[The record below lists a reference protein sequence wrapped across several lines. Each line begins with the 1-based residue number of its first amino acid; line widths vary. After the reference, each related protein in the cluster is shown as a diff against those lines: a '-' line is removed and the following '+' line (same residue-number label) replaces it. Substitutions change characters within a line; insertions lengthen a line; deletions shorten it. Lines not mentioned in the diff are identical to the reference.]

1 MFYNIQNIKT
11 IFQSRKGYASYSPHF
26 LKPNKKFLFLA
37 LYSVLGF
44 NFSHAIDEGALN
56 ELVGKKVQEA
66 LAKEKAKAKHQRVDK
81 SAFFAGLG
89 YSGMFSWNLA
99 YKDSFVLL
107 PHSHFNFGGRLLER
121 KDPSTILN
129 GFNFKVG
136 YQYIAPVKIKKM
148 GFGVRGGFQ
157 YSYKAG
163 NYMEKDKYQQYL
175 FGVPIGVISPVSFF
189 NGGMITMS
197 TYSFLLD
204 FLHNVYE
211 NEKFFIGYFI
221 GAGLGG
227 ESVTAKVLKD
237 FGDILAQLVQFQG
250 YGSLGLRMG
259 DKRHTLELSAS
270 VHGDAPSCSLKK
282 LKTCESARVLQAKI
296 PRGIFESYVTWSTDY
311 VYRF

>member
-1 MFYNIQNIKT
+1 MAFY
-11 IFQSRKGYASYSPHF
+11 SA
-26 LKPNKKFLFLA
+26 
-37 LYSVLGF
+37 LGF
-44 NFSHAIDEGALN
+44 NLSHAIDESELN

-66 LAKEKAKAKHQRVDK
+66 LAKEKAKAKHQRADK

-107 PHSHFNFGGRLLER
+107 PHFLGGRPLER

-296 PRGIFESYVTWSTDY
+296 PRGIFESYVTWSADY

>member
-1 MFYNIQNIKT
+1 
-11 IFQSRKGYASYSPHF
+11 
-26 LKPNKKFLFLA
+26 
-37 LYSVLGF
+37 
-44 NFSHAIDEGALN
+44 
-56 ELVGKKVQEA
+56 
-66 LAKEKAKAKHQRVDK
+66 
-81 SAFFAGLG
+81 
-89 YSGMFSWNLA
+89 MFSWNLA

-107 PHSHFNFGGRLLER
+107 RHYGFNFGGRLLER

-136 YQYIAPVKIKKM
+136 YQYAAPVKIKKWVLAL
-148 GFGVRGGFQ
+148 GEGSNTPIKR
-157 YSYKAG
+157 A
-163 NYMEKDKYQQYL
+163 MEKDKYQQYL

-227 ESVTAKVLKD
+227 ESVTADVLKD
-237 FGDILAQLVQFQG
+237 FGNILAQLAQFQG

-270 VHGDAPSCSLKK
+270 IHGDAPSCSLKK

-296 PRGIFESYVTWSTDY
+296 PRGIFESYVTWSADY

>member
-11 IFQSRKGYASYSPHF
+11 IFQSRKGYASYPPHF
-26 LKPNKKFLFLA
+26 LKPKFLFLA
-37 LYSVLGF
+37 FYSMLGF
-44 NFSHAIDEGALN
+44 NLSHAIDESGLN

-107 PHSHFNFGGRLLER
+107 PHSHFFGGRLLER

-136 YQYIAPVKIKKM
+136 YQYAAPVKIKKM

-175 FGVPIGVISPVSFF
+175 FGVIPIGIISPVSFF

-197 TYSFLLD
+197 TYSFFMD

-227 ESVTAKVLKD
+227 ESVTANVLKD
-237 FGDILAQLVQFQG
+237 FGNILAQLAQFQG

-282 LKTCESARVLQAKI
+282 LKSCESVRVLQAKI
-296 PRGIFESYVTWSTDY
+296 PRGIFESYVTWSADY

>member
-44 NFSHAIDEGALN
+44 HFSHAIDEGELN
-56 ELVGKKVQEA
+56 KLVGKKVQEA

-107 PHSHFNFGGRLLER
+107 PHYFSGRLLGR

-175 FGVPIGVISPVSFF
+175 FGVIPIISPVSSF

-227 ESVTAKVLKD
+227 ESVTANVFED
-237 FGDILAQLVQFQG
+237 FGNILAQLVQFQG

-259 DKRHTLELSAS
+259 DKHHTLKLSTS
-270 VHGDAPSCSLKK
+270 IHGDAPSCSFKSK
-282 LKTCESARVLQAKI
+282 N
-296 PRGIFESYVTWSTDY
+296 P
-311 VYRF
+311 

>member
-11 IFQSRKGYASYSPHF
+11 IFQSRKGYASYPPPPHF
-26 LKPNKKFLFLA
+26 LKTKFLFLA

-44 NFSHAIDEGALN
+44 HFSHAIDESGLN

-66 LAKEKAKAKHQRVDK
+66 LAKEKAKAKHQRADK

-197 TYSFLLD
+197 IYGFFMD

-221 GAGLGG
+221 GAG
-227 ESVTAKVLKD
+227 
-237 FGDILAQLVQFQG
+237 
-250 YGSLGLRMG
+250 
-259 DKRHTLELSAS
+259 
-270 VHGDAPSCSLKK
+270 
-282 LKTCESARVLQAKI
+282 
-296 PRGIFESYVTWSTDY
+296 
-311 VYRF
+311 

>member
-1 MFYNIQNIKT
+1 M
-11 IFQSRKGYASYSPHF
+11 
-26 LKPNKKFLFLA
+26 
-37 LYSVLGF
+37 LGF
-44 NFSHAIDEGALN
+44 HFSYAIDESGLN
-56 ELVGKKVQEA
+56 KLVGKKVQEA

-136 YQYIAPVKIKKM
+136 YQYAAPVKIKKM
-148 GFGVRGGFQ
+148 GFGVRGEFQ

-163 NYMEKDKYQQYL
+163 NYMEKDKYQQLL
-175 FGVPIGVISPVSFF
+175 FGVPIETISPVSFF
-189 NGGMITMS
+189 NGGIITMS
-197 TYSFLLD
+197 TYSFFMD
-204 FLHNVYE
+204 FYTMCMK
-211 NEKFFIGYFI
+211 KFFIGYFI
-221 GAGLGG
+221 GVGLGG
-227 ESVTAKVLKD
+227 ESVTANVLKD
-237 FGDILAQLVQFQG
+237 FGNILAQLAQFQG

-259 DKRHTLELSAS
+259 DKHHTLELSTS
-270 VHGDAPSCSLKK
+270 IHGDAPSCSLKK
-282 LKTCESARVLQAKI
+282 LKTCESVRVLQAKI
-296 PRGIFESYVTWSTDY
+296 PRGIFESYVTYSADY

>member
-1 MFYNIQNIKT
+1 M
-11 IFQSRKGYASYSPHF
+11 
-26 LKPNKKFLFLA
+26 
-37 LYSVLGF
+37 LGF
-44 NFSHAIDEGALN
+44 NLSHAIDESGLN

-66 LAKEKAKAKHQRVDK
+66 LAKEKAKAKHQRADK

-107 PHSHFNFGGRLLER
+107 HHYDFNFGGRLLER

-136 YQYIAPVKIKKM
+136 YQYAAPVKIKKWVLAL
-148 GFGVRGGFQ
+148 GEG
-157 YSYKAG
+157 SNIPNKAG

-175 FGVPIGVISPVSFF
+175 FGVIPIDTISPVSFF

-197 TYSFLLD
+197 TYGFLLD

-227 ESVTAKVLKD
+227 ESVTANVLKD

-259 DKRHTLELSAS
+259 DKRHTLELSTS

-282 LKTCESARVLQAKI
+282 LKSCESVRVLQAKI
-296 PRGIFESYVTWSTDY
+296 PRGIFESYVTWSADY

>member
-1 MFYNIQNIKT
+1 MAF
-11 IFQSRKGYASYSPHF
+11 
-26 LKPNKKFLFLA
+26 
-37 LYSVLGF
+37 YSVLGF
-44 NFSHAIDEGALN
+44 HFIHAIDESELN

-66 LAKEKAKAKHQRVDK
+66 LAKEKAKARHQRADK

-136 YQYIAPVKIKKM
+136 YQYAAPVKIKKM
-148 GFGVRGGFQ
+148 GFGVSGGFQ

-237 FGDILAQLVQFQG
+237 FGDILAQLAQFQG

-270 VHGDAPSCSLKK
+270 IHGDAPSCSLKK
-282 LKTCESARVLQAKI
+282 LKTCESVRVLQAKI

>member
-11 IFQSRKGYASYSPHF
+11 IFQSRKGYASYPPPHF
-26 LKPNKKFLFLA
+26 LKTNILFLA
-37 LYSVLGF
+37 FYSMLGF
-44 NFSHAIDEGALN
+44 HFSHAIDESELDK
-56 ELVGKKVQEA
+56 LVGKKVQEA
-66 LAKEKAKAKHQRVDK
+66 LAKEKAKAKHQRADK

-107 PHSHFNFGGRLLER
+107 RHYDFNFGGRLLER

-136 YQYIAPVKIKKM
+136 YQYAAPVKIKKM

-175 FGVPIGVISPVSFF
+175 FGVPIGIISPVSIF

-197 TYSFLLD
+197 TYNFLLD

-221 GAGLGG
+221 GVGLGG

-237 FGDILAQLVQFQG
+237 FGNILAQLAQFQG

-282 LKTCESARVLQAKI
+282 LKSCESVRVLQAKI

>member
-11 IFQSRKGYASYSPHF
+11 IFQSRKGYASYPPHF
-26 LKPNKKFLFLA
+26 LKTKFLFLA
-37 LYSVLGF
+37 FYSVLEF
-44 NFSHAIDEGALN
+44 HFSHAIDESELDK
-56 ELVGKKVQEA
+56 LVGKKVQEA
-66 LAKEKAKAKHQRVDK
+66 LAKEKAKAKNQRADK

-99 YKDSFVLL
+99 YKDSFVLM
-107 PHSHFNFGGRLLER
+107 PHSPFFGGRLLER

-136 YQYIAPVKIKKM
+136 YQYAAPVKIKKM

-175 FGVPIGVISPVSFF
+175 FGVIPIDIIGPVSFF
-189 NGGMITMS
+189 KGGIITMS
-197 TYSFLLD
+197 TYSFFMD

-227 ESVTAKVLKD
+227 
-237 FGDILAQLVQFQG
+237 
-250 YGSLGLRMG
+250 
-259 DKRHTLELSAS
+259 
-270 VHGDAPSCSLKK
+270 
-282 LKTCESARVLQAKI
+282 
-296 PRGIFESYVTWSTDY
+296 
-311 VYRF
+311 

>member
-1 MFYNIQNIKT
+1 M
-11 IFQSRKGYASYSPHF
+11 
-26 LKPNKKFLFLA
+26 
-37 LYSVLGF
+37 
-44 NFSHAIDEGALN
+44 HAIDEGALN
-56 ELVGKKVQEA
+56 KLVGKKVQEA
-66 LAKEKAKAKHQRVDK
+66 LAKEKAKAKHQGVDK

-89 YSGMFSWNLA
+89 YSGMFSWSLA

-107 PHSHFNFGGRLLER
+107 SHYFSGRLLGR

-175 FGVPIGVISPVSFF
+175 FGVIPIDIISPVSFF

-221 GAGLGG
+221 GVGLGG
-227 ESVTAKVLKD
+227 ESVTANVLKD
-237 FGDILAQLVQFQG
+237 FGNILAQLAQFQG

-259 DKRHTLELSAS
+259 DKRHTLKLSAS
-270 VHGDAPSCSLKK
+270 IHGDAPSCSLKK
-282 LKTCESARVLQAKI
+282 LKTCESVRVLQAKI
-296 PRGIFESYVTWSTDY
+296 PRGIFESYVTWSADY

>member
-1 MFYNIQNIKT
+1 M
-11 IFQSRKGYASYSPHF
+11 
-26 LKPNKKFLFLA
+26 A
-37 LYSVLGF
+37 LCSALGF
-44 NFSHAIDEGALN
+44 NLSHAIDESELN

-66 LAKEKAKAKHQRVDK
+66 LAKEKTKAEKTKAKNPRADK
-81 SAFFAGLG
+81 SVLFAGLG

-99 YKDSFVLL
+99 YKDSFVLQ
-107 PHSHFNFGGRLLER
+107 PHFLSGRLLER

-136 YQYIAPVKIKKM
+136 YQYIAPVKIEKM

-163 NYMEKDKYQQYL
+163 NCMEKDEYQPY
-175 FGVPIGVISPVSFF
+175 FYHYPIGNHVYSF
-189 NGGMITMS
+189 NGSAMVVS
-197 TYSFLLD
+197 TYSFFMD

-227 ESVTAKVLKD
+227 ESVTANVLKD
-237 FGDILAQLVQFQG
+237 FGNILAQLAQFQG

-259 DKRHTLELSAS
+259 DKHHTLELSAS
-270 VHGDAPSCSLKK
+270 IHGDAPSCSLKK
-282 LKTCESARVLQAKI
+282 PKSCESARFCKQKSLEVFLKAMLLGARI
-296 PRGIFESYVTWSTDY
+296 MFIVFEA
-311 VYRF
+311 F

>member
-11 IFQSRKGYASYSPHF
+11 IFQGKDMQVTPPPPHF
-26 LKPNKKFLFLA
+26 LKTNILFLA
-37 LYSVLGF
+37 FYSMLGF
-44 NFSHAIDEGALN
+44 NLSHAIDESELDK
-56 ELVGKKVQEA
+56 LVGKKVQEA
-66 LAKEKAKAKHQRVDK
+66 LAKEKAKAKNQRADK

-99 YKDSFVLL
+99 YKGSFVLRSY
-107 PHSHFNFGGRLLER
+107 PHFLGGKLLER

-136 YQYIAPVKIKKM
+136 YQYAAPVKIKKM

-163 NYMEKDKYQQYL
+163 NYMEKDKYQQL
-175 FGVPIGVISPVSFF
+175 FGLVPIDIISPVSSF
-189 NGGMITMS
+189 NGGIITMS
-197 TYSFLLD
+197 TYSFFMD

-227 ESVTAKVLKD
+227 ESVTANVLKD
-237 FGDILAQLVQFQG
+237 FGNISAQLVQFQG

-259 DKRHTLELSAS
+259 DKHHTLELSAS

-282 LKTCESARVLQAKI
+282 LKSCESVRVLQAKI
-296 PRGIFESYVTWSTDY
+296 PRGIFESYVTWSADY

>member
-1 MFYNIQNIKT
+1 MQVT
-11 IFQSRKGYASYSPHF
+11 PPHF

-44 NFSHAIDEGALN
+44 HFSHAIDESGLN
-56 ELVGKKVQEA
+56 KLVGKKVQEA
-66 LAKEKAKAKHQRVDK
+66 LAKEKAKAKHQRADK

-175 FGVPIGVISPVSFF
+175 FGVIPIDIISPVSIF

-197 TYSFLLD
+197 TYSFFMD

-227 ESVTAKVLKD
+227 ESVTPNVLKD
-237 FGDILAQLVQFQG
+237 FGDI
-250 YGSLGLRMG
+250 
-259 DKRHTLELSAS
+259 
-270 VHGDAPSCSLKK
+270 
-282 LKTCESARVLQAKI
+282 
-296 PRGIFESYVTWSTDY
+296 
-311 VYRF
+311 

>member
-1 MFYNIQNIKT
+1 MAFY
-11 IFQSRKGYASYSPHF
+11 SM
-26 LKPNKKFLFLA
+26 
-37 LYSVLGF
+37 LGF
-44 NFSHAIDEGALN
+44 NLSHAIDESELDK
-56 ELVGKKVQEA
+56 LVGKKVQEA
-66 LAKEKAKAKHQRVDK
+66 LAEEKAKAKNQRADK
-81 SAFFAGLG
+81 STFFAGLG

-99 YKDSFVLL
+99 YKGSFVLL
-107 PHSHFNFGGRLLER
+107 SHDGFDFGGRLLER

-136 YQYIAPVKIKKM
+136 YQYAAPVKIKKM

-175 FGVPIGVISPVSFF
+175 FGVIPIDIISPVSLF
-189 NGGMITMS
+189 NGGIITMS
-197 TYSFLLD
+197 TYSFFMD

-227 ESVTAKVLKD
+227 ESVTANVLKD
-237 FGDILAQLVQFQG
+237 FGNILAQFQG

-259 DKRHTLELSAS
+259 DKHHTLELSAS

-282 LKTCESARVLQAKI
+282 LKSCESARVLQAKI
-296 PRGIFESYVTWSTDY
+296 PRGIFESYVTWSADY

>member
-1 MFYNIQNIKT
+1 M
-11 IFQSRKGYASYSPHF
+11 
-26 LKPNKKFLFLA
+26 A
-37 LYSVLGF
+37 LCSTLGF
-44 NFSHAIDEGALN
+44 SLGHAIDESELN

-66 LAKEKAKAKHQRVDK
+66 LAKEKTKAEKAKAKNQRADK
-81 SAFFAGLG
+81 STLFAGLG

-107 PHSHFNFGGRLLER
+107 PHFVSGRLLER

-136 YQYIAPVKIKKM
+136 YQYIAPVKIEKM
-148 GFGVRGGFQ
+148 GFGVRGEFQ

-163 NYMEKDKYQQYL
+163 NCMEKDEYQPY
-175 FGVPIGVISPVSFF
+175 FYHYPIGNHVYSF
-189 NGGMITMS
+189 NGSAMVVS
-197 TYSFLLD
+197 TYSFFID

-227 ESVTAKVLKD
+227 ESVTTNGGYLGRQFA
-237 FGDILAQLVQFQG
+237 QFQG

-259 DKRHTLELSAS
+259 DKHHTLELSAS
-270 VHGDAPSCSLKK
+270 IHGDAPSCSLKK
-282 LKTCESARVLQAKI
+282 PKSCESARVLQAKI
-296 PRGIFESYVTWSTDY
+296 PRGLFESYVTWSADH

>member
-1 MFYNIQNIKT
+1 MQVT
-11 IFQSRKGYASYSPHF
+11 PHF
-26 LKPNKKFLFLA
+26 LKPNKKFFIFG
-37 LYSVLGF
+37 SVF
-44 NFSHAIDEGALN
+44 CARVNFSHAIDEGVLN
-56 ELVGKKVQEA
+56 ELVGKKVQKA

-107 PHSHFNFGGRLLER
+107 PHYFSGRLLER

-136 YQYIAPVKIKKM
+136 YISISLLLRLKKM

-175 FGVPIGVISPVSFF
+175 FGVIPIISPVSFF

-197 TYSFLLD
+197 TYSFFMD

-227 ESVTAKVLKD
+227 ESVTANVLKD
-237 FGDILAQLVQFQG
+237 FGNILAQLVQFQG

-259 DKRHTLELSAS
+259 DKHHTLELSAS
-270 VHGDAPSCSLKK
+270 IHGDAPSCSLKK
-282 LKTCESARVLQAKI
+282 LKSCESVRVLQAKI
-296 PRGIFESYVTWSTDY
+296 PRGIFESYVTWSADY